1 MNDRRRDL
9 LDQQYLRDEGEL
21 PPSRK
26 EQTKRR
32 LYRRIEALPEDV
44 ADIAA
49 ILKGIVDAL

>member
-1 MNDRRRDL
+1 MSDTRRDR
-9 LDQQYLRDEGEL
+9 LDQAYLRDEGEL
-21 PPSRK
+21 PPSRR

-44 ADIAA
+44 SDIAA